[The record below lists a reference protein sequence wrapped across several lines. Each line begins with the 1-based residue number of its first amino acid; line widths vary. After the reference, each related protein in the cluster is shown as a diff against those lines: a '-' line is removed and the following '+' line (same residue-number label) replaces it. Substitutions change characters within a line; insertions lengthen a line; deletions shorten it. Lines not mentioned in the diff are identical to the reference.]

1 MTPQLN
7 RMKYTRTYC
16 LLTLSLLALTALG
29 QAKNDSLLPGKL
41 YAQQELKAALND
53 NPHNVIDNKTIVIKD
68 SLTAIAV
75 AEPILFGIYGK
86 DKITKQKPYGV
97 YFIDNYWIISGT
109 LPTGY
114 VGGTFLIIIDS
125 KDSKIIRVTH
135 GK

>member
-1 MTPQLN
+1 M
-7 RMKYTRTYC
+7 
-16 LLTLSLLALTALG
+16 TLSLLALTAFG
-29 QAKNDSLLPGKL
+29 QAKNDGHLLGKL
-41 YAQQELKAALND
+41 HAQQELKAALND

-75 AEPILFGIYGK
+75 AEPVLFGIYGK
-86 DKITKQKPYGV
+86 DQITKQRPYEI

-114 VGGTFLIIIDS
+114 VGGTFLMIIDS